1 MGLNA
6 KWIVTILISIV
17 VVFYLVGA
25 ILPEAQEV
33 GDTFGVDNQYNC
45 QAVSCYWNASATDC
59 VSNNS
64 ATSTDCTETI
74 PRIPL
79 SGLFAGSGVV
89 FLLVS
94 ICVLLWV
101 IALVRKNK

>member
-17 VVFYLVGA
+17 VVFYLVSA
-25 ILPEAQEV
+25 ILPEAQDV

-64 ATSTDCTETI
+64 ATSTDCTTT
-74 PRIPL
+74 PPKIPL
-79 SGLFAGSGVV
+79 SGLFTGTGVI

-94 ICVLLWV
+94 VGVLLWV
-101 IALVRKNK
+101 IALVRKKK